1 MRMFLRNYYHTSDV
15 EYGIIKSKSLRT
27 IRRLCL
33 YMQFW
38 DNNNQDNNQDG
49 DHNNRPPQVPPDWQK
64 WVSPGLL
71 VLVMFLILMSSS
83 SLFGGLSSSTEIDY
97 SAVLEQLNNGNVAL
111 LDFQG
116 SVNVTGK
123 FEDSVQLATRAGRTQ
138 SVSQFTA
145 VLPPGGGEQLLA
157 LAQEQ
162 DIRVVRATS
171 IDPPIL
177 LSLLANFLPLI
188 LIIGFIVWMGRRAQG
203 QMNGIFSFGQSQA
216 REKSPE
222 MPTVT
227 FDDVA
232 GQDAAKMELAE
243 VVDFLKQPEKYI
255 KVGAK
260 VPRGV
265 LLIGPPGTGKTLMA
279 RGVAGEANV
288 AFFSIAASEFV
299 EMFVG
304 VGASRVRDL
313 FKRAKENAPAI
324 IFVDEIDAVGRRR
337 GTGLGGGHDE
347 REQTLNQLL
356 SEMDGF
362 DNETNIVMI
371 AATNRPDVLDPA
383 LLRPG
388 RFDRQVTVELPD
400 MKGRYEIL
408 KIHTKNKPLANNV
421 DLESM
426 AKATVGFSG
435 ADIANLANEAAMNTA
450 RYDRRLITMSDF
462 TTAYERIR
470 LGTKRPALSNEKDRK
485 ITAYHEAG
493 HALVSML
500 LPDAMAL
507 LKTTIIPRGRALG
520 VAFYMPK
527 DDSVHQ
533 SKKQLEAFIRVGL
546 AGRIAEELVFDDV
559 TTGAVGDIQQVT
571 QIARQMVKMFGMSD
585 SIGMLNY
592 DDQSEQPFLGL
603 SMASG
608 HNYSDETATKI
619 DTEIKRIIDI
629 AYQETRQLLEDHR
642 EELTKLAETLI
653 EKETVERD
661 EILRILDIE
670 EDDSIYTI
678 PEVVV
683 EHLREIDSP
692 SDNDSDDDEDPVD
705 ID

>member
-1 MRMFLRNYYHTSDV
+1 
-15 EYGIIKSKSLRT
+15 
-27 IRRLCL
+27 
-33 YMQFW
+33 MQFW
-38 DNNNQDNNQDG
+38 DNNDNNDNE
-49 DHNNRPPQVPPDWQK
+49 NNRPPQGPPPDWRK
-64 WVSPGLL
+64 WLSPGLL
-71 VLVMFLILMSSS
+71 VLLMFLALMSSPG
-83 SLFGGLSSSTEIDY
+83 LLGGVSSSSEINY
-97 SAVLEQLNNGNVAL
+97 SVVYDQLQRNNVLS

-116 SVNVTGK
+116 TTSVNGRFANAITVAL
-123 FEDSVQLATRAGRTQ
+123 SSGRTQ
-138 SVSQFTA
+138 SITQFSA
-145 VLPPGGGEQLLA
+145 KLPPDGSAQLLS
-157 LAQEQ
+157 LATERGVN
-162 DIRVVRATS
+162 IGSTPNEPS
-171 IDPPIL
+171 IL
-177 LSLLANFLPLI
+177 LSLLINFLPLI
-188 LIIGFIVWMGRRAQG
+188 LIIGFFVWMGRRAQG

-222 MPTVT
+222 MPTVK

-232 GQDAAKMELAE
+232 GQDAAKLELEE
-243 VVDFLKQPEKYI
+243 VVDFLKQPEKYV

-279 RGVAGEANV
+279 RAVAGEANV

-313 FKRAKENAPAI
+313 FKKAKDNAPAI

-362 DNETNIVMI
+362 DNDSNIVMI

-388 RFDRQVTVELPD
+388 RFDRQVTVDLPD
-400 MKGRYEIL
+400 MHGRHDIL
-408 KIHTKNKPLANNV
+408 KIHTKNKPLSNNV

-426 AKATVGFSG
+426 AKATMGFSG
-435 ADIANLANEAAMNTA
+435 ADIANLANEAAMNAA

-470 LGTKRPALSNEKDRK
+470 LGTKRPPLSNDKDRRV
-485 ITAYHEAG
+485 TAYHEAG

-500 LPDAMAL
+500 IPDAMAL

-527 DDSVHQ
+527 DDSIHQ

-546 AGRIAEELVFDDV
+546 AGRIAEDLVFGDV
-559 TTGAVGDIQQVT
+559 TTGAAGDIQQVT
-571 QIARQMVKMFGMSD
+571 QIARRMVKMFGMSE

-592 DDQSEQPFLGL
+592 GDDSEQPFLGY
-603 SMASG
+603 SIASG
-608 HNYSDETATKI
+608 RDYSDETASKI
-619 DTEIKRIIDI
+619 DAEIKRIIDV
-629 AYQETRQLLEDHR
+629 AYQETRELLEDHR
-642 EELTKLAETLI
+642 EQLDQVADALL
-653 EKETVERD
+653 EKETVERE
-661 EILRILDIE
+661 EILRILGIEADDIAQIIPQAVADHILGSE
-670 EDDSIYTI
+670 EDTPAEPADDASFDDDGSSD
-678 PEVVV
+678 
-683 EHLREIDSP
+683 LP
-692 SDNDSDDDEDPVD
+692 SD
-705 ID
+705 

>member
-1 MRMFLRNYYHTSDV
+1 
-15 EYGIIKSKSLRT
+15 
-27 IRRLCL
+27 
-33 YMQFW
+33 MQFW
-38 DNNNQDNNQDG
+38 DNNNQDNDQDNNG
-49 DHNNRPPQVPPDWQK
+49 NNRPPQLPPDWQK

-71 VLVMFLILMSSS
+71 ILVMFLVLMSSS
-83 SLFGGLSSSTEIDY
+83 SLFGGLSSATEIDY
-97 SAVLEQLNNGNVAL
+97 SAVHKQLQDSNVSL

-116 SVNVTGK
+116 STIVDGQFK
-123 FEDSVQLATRAGRTQ
+123 RSVSIITRAGRTQ
-138 SVSQFTA
+138 SVTQFTA
-145 VLPPGGGEQLLA
+145 ILPPGGGEELLA
-157 LAQEQ
+157 LAQDQ
-162 DIRVVRATS
+162 DIEIVRATS
-171 IDPPIL
+171 IEPPIL
-177 LSLLANFLPLI
+177 LSLLVNFLPLI
-188 LIIGFIVWMGRRAQG
+188 LIVGFIVWMGRRAQG

-222 MPTVT
+222 MPTIT

-232 GQDAAKMELAE
+232 GQDAAKMELSE
-243 VVDFLKQPEKYI
+243 VVDFLKQPEKYV

-388 RFDRQVTVELPD
+388 RFDRQVTVDLPD

-408 KIHTKNKPLANNV
+408 KIHTKNKPLAKNV

-426 AKATVGFSG
+426 AKATIGFSG
-435 ADIANLANEAAMNTA
+435 ADIANLANEAAMHTA

-619 DTEIKRIIDI
+619 DTEIKRIIDV
-629 AYQETRQLLEDHR
+629 AYQETRELLEDHR
-642 EELTKLAETLI
+642 EELAKLAELLI
-653 EKETVERD
+653 EKETVERE
-661 EILRILDIE
+661 EILKILGIE
-670 EDDSIYTI
+670 KDDSLYAI
-678 PEVVV
+678 PEIIV
-683 EHLREIDSP
+683 EGLREIDSP
-692 SDNDSDDDEDPVD
+692 SDNNTDDDNNSE
-705 ID
+705 

>member
-1 MRMFLRNYYHTSDV
+1 
-15 EYGIIKSKSLRT
+15 
-27 IRRLCL
+27 
-33 YMQFW
+33 MQFW
-38 DNNNQDNNQDG
+38 DNNDTDENQNN
-49 DHNNRPPQVPPDWQK
+49 HPNNRPPQPPPDWRK

-71 VLVMFLILMSSS
+71 LLLMFFALMSSPG
-83 SLFGGLSSSTEIDY
+83 LFGGLSSTTEIDY
-97 SAVLEQLNNGNVAL
+97 SIVYEQMQQQNVSMV
-111 LDFQG
+111 DFQG
-116 SVNVTGK
+116 DVSVTGQFAK
-123 FEDSVQLATRAGRTQ
+123 AVSVVTLTGQTQ

-145 VLPPGGGEQLLA
+145 NLPPTGGEKLLA
-157 LAQEQ
+157 LAQDQ
-162 DIRVVRATS
+162 GIKIIRATPT
-171 IDPPIL
+171 DPPIL
-177 LSLLANFLPLI
+177 LSLLINFLPLL
-188 LIIGFIVWMGRRAQG
+188 LIIVFVVWMGRRAQG

-232 GQDAAKMELAE
+232 GQDAAKLELSE
-243 VVDFLKQPEKYI
+243 VVDFLKQPEKYV

-279 RGVAGEANV
+279 RAVAGQANV

-313 FKRAKENAPAI
+313 FKRAKENSPAI

-388 RFDRQVTVELPD
+388 RFDRQITVGLPD
-400 MKGRYEIL
+400 MKGRFEIL
-408 KIHTKNKPLANNV
+408 KIHTKDKPLGSNV
-421 DLESM
+421 DLESI
-426 AKATVGFSG
+426 AKATIGFSG

-450 RYDRRLITMSDF
+450 RYDRRMLTMSDF

-470 LGTKRPALSNEKDRK
+470 LGTKRPPLSNVKDRRV
-485 ITAYHEAG
+485 TAYHEAG

-507 LKTTIIPRGRALG
+507 LKTTIIPRGSSLG

-559 TTGAVGDIQQVT
+559 TTGAAGDIQQVT

-592 DDQSEQPFLGL
+592 DDTSEQPFLGYA
-603 SMASG
+603 MATG
-608 HNYSDETATKI
+608 HNYSDETASKI
-619 DTEIKRIIDI
+619 DTEIKRIVDV
-629 AYQETRQLLEDHR
+629 AYQETRELLEDHR
-642 EELTKLAETLI
+642 RELDQLAEALI
-653 EKETVERD
+653 EKETVDRE
-661 EILRILDIE
+661 EILRILGIDEDIE
-670 EDDSIYTI
+670 SVM
-678 PEVVV
+678 PEIVA
-683 EHLREIDSP
+683 ENLRETTTPDDVSP
-692 SDNDSDDDEDPVD
+692 DDNNHKE
-705 ID
+705 

>member
-1 MRMFLRNYYHTSDV
+1 
-15 EYGIIKSKSLRT
+15 
-27 IRRLCL
+27 
-33 YMQFW
+33 MQFW
-38 DNNNQDNNQDG
+38 DNNDNNDNE
-49 DHNNRPPQVPPDWQK
+49 NNRPPQGPPPDWRK
-64 WVSPGLL
+64 WLSPGLL
-71 VLVMFLILMSSS
+71 VLLMFLALMSSPG
-83 SLFGGLSSSTEIDY
+83 LLGGVSSSSEINY
-97 SAVLEQLNNGNVAL
+97 SVVYDQLQRNNVLS

-116 SVNVTGK
+116 TTSVNGRFANAITVAL
-123 FEDSVQLATRAGRTQ
+123 SSGRTQ
-138 SVSQFTA
+138 SITQFSA
-145 VLPPGGGEQLLA
+145 KLPPDGSAQLLS
-157 LAQEQ
+157 LATERGVN
-162 DIRVVRATS
+162 IGSTPNEPS
-171 IDPPIL
+171 IL
-177 LSLLANFLPLI
+177 LSLLINFLPLI
-188 LIIGFIVWMGRRAQG
+188 LIIGFFVWMGRRAQG

-222 MPTVT
+222 MSTVK

-232 GQDAAKMELAE
+232 GQDAAKLELEE
-243 VVDFLKQPEKYI
+243 VVDFLKQPEKYV

-279 RGVAGEANV
+279 RAVAGEANV

-313 FKRAKENAPAI
+313 FKKAKDNAPAI

-362 DNETNIVMI
+362 DNDSNIVMI

-388 RFDRQVTVELPD
+388 RFDRQVTVDLPD
-400 MKGRYEIL
+400 MHGRHDIL
-408 KIHTKNKPLANNV
+408 KIHTKNKPLSNNV

-426 AKATVGFSG
+426 AKATMGFSG
-435 ADIANLANEAAMNTA
+435 ADIANLANEAAMNAA

-470 LGTKRPALSNEKDRK
+470 LGTKRPPLSNDKDRRV
-485 ITAYHEAG
+485 TAYHEAG

-500 LPDAMAL
+500 IPDAMAL

-527 DDSVHQ
+527 DDSIHQ

-546 AGRIAEELVFDDV
+546 AGRIAEELVFGDV
-559 TTGAVGDIQQVT
+559 TTGAAGDIQQVT
-571 QIARQMVKMFGMSD
+571 QIARRMVKMFGMSE

-592 DDQSEQPFLGL
+592 GDDSEQPFLGY
-603 SMASG
+603 SIASG
-608 HNYSDETATKI
+608 RDYSDETASKI
-619 DTEIKRIIDI
+619 DAEIKRIIDV
-629 AYQETRQLLEDHR
+629 AYQETRELLEDHR
-642 EELTKLAETLI
+642 EQLDQVADALL
-653 EKETVERD
+653 EKETVERE
-661 EILRILDIE
+661 EILRILGIEADDIAQIIPQAVADHILGSE
-670 EDDSIYTI
+670 EDTPAEPADDASFDDDGSSD
-678 PEVVV
+678 
-683 EHLREIDSP
+683 LP
-692 SDNDSDDDEDPVD
+692 SD
-705 ID
+705 

>member
-1 MRMFLRNYYHTSDV
+1 
-15 EYGIIKSKSLRT
+15 
-27 IRRLCL
+27 
-33 YMQFW
+33 MQFW
-38 DNNNQDNNQDG
+38 DNNDKDENQNQDNN
-49 DHNNRPPQVPPDWQK
+49 NRPPTPPPDWRK
-64 WVSPGLL
+64 WISPGVLVLLMFL
-71 VLVMFLILMSSS
+71 VLVSSPGF
-83 SLFGGLSSSTEIDY
+83 FGGASSSTEINY
-97 SAVLEQLNNGNVAL
+97 SIVYDEMEKRNVTL

-116 SVNVTGK
+116 ENSVTGQFGRTVNVT
-123 FEDSVQLATRAGRTQ
+123 SPTGRTQ
-138 SVSQFTA
+138 TVTRFNAS
-145 VLPPGGGEQLLA
+145 LPPGGGEELLA

-162 DIRVVRATS
+162 NIEVIRAT
-171 IDPPIL
+171 PEEPNIL
-177 LSLLANFLPLI
+177 LSLLINFLPLL
-188 LIIGFIVWMGRRAQG
+188 LIIGFFIWMGRRAQG

-222 MPTVT
+222 MPTVS

-232 GQDAAKMELAE
+232 GQDAAKMELEE
-243 VVDFLKQPEKYI
+243 VVDFLQQPEKYV

-279 RGVAGEANV
+279 RAVAGEANV

-362 DNETNIVMI
+362 DNDTNIVMI

-388 RFDRQVTVELPD
+388 RFDRQITVDLPD
-400 MKGRYEIL
+400 MKGRHEIL

-426 AKATVGFSG
+426 AKATMGFSG

-470 LGTKRPALSNEKDRK
+470 LGTKRPPLSNEKDRQV
-485 ITAYHEAG
+485 TAYHEAG
-493 HALVSML
+493 HALVSFL
-500 LPDAMAL
+500 IPDAMAL

-527 DDSVHQ
+527 DDSLHQ
-533 SKKQLEAFIRVGL
+533 TKKQLEAYIRVGL
-546 AGRIAEELVFDDV
+546 AGRIAEEIVFDDV
-559 TTGAVGDIQQVT
+559 TTGAANDIQQVT
-571 QIARQMVKMFGMSD
+571 HIARQMVKMFGMSD

-592 DDQSEQPFLGL
+592 GDDSQQPFLGYAI
-603 SMASG
+603 ASG
-608 HNYSDETATKI
+608 RDYSDETASKI
-619 DTEIKRIIDI
+619 DTEIKRIVDV
-629 AYQETRQLLEDHR
+629 AYQETRQLLEEHR
-642 EELTKLAETLI
+642 DQLDQLAEALLS
-653 EKETVERD
+653 KETVERS
-661 EILRILDIE
+661 EILDILGL
-670 EDDSIYTI
+670 EDDDLVEIV
-678 PEVVV
+678 PEVVT
-683 EHLREIDSP
+683 EHLRENIAP
-692 SDNDSDDDEDPVD
+692 DNGAEPDDNNDDTVE
-705 ID
+705 

>member
-1 MRMFLRNYYHTSDV
+1 
-15 EYGIIKSKSLRT
+15 
-27 IRRLCL
+27 
-33 YMQFW
+33 MQFW
-38 DNNNQDNNQDG
+38 DNNSDDSDNSEG
-49 DHNNRPPQVPPDWQK
+49 SSRPPRPPQNWRR

-71 VLVMFLILMSSS
+71 VLVM
-83 SLFGGLSSSTEIDY
+83 
-97 SAVLEQLNNGNVAL
+97 
-111 LDFQG
+111 
-116 SVNVTGK
+116 
-123 FEDSVQLATRAGRTQ
+123 
-138 SVSQFTA
+138 
-145 VLPPGGGEQLLA
+145 LLA
-157 LAQEQ
+157 LISSPGLLGGISSTPEIAYSDVYEQLRLDNIEGLSFQDAVAVGGKFKSSIFVTSASGRAQTVSRFTAQLPPYAGAELLRLAQEKGIKPIEADYTQ
-162 DIRVVRATS
+162 SSPWLS
-171 IDPPIL
+171 IIL
-177 LSLLANFLPLI
+177 NFLPLV
-188 LIIGFIVWMGRRAQG
+188 LIIGFFVWMGRRAQG

-216 REKSPE
+216 REKTPE
-222 MPTVT
+222 MPSIR

-232 GQDAAKMELAE
+232 GQDAAKLELEE

-279 RGVAGEANV
+279 RAVAGEANV

-362 DNETNIVMI
+362 DNDTNIVMI

-388 RFDRQVTVELPD
+388 RFDRQITVDLPD
-400 MKGRYEIL
+400 VKGRHETL

-421 DLESM
+421 ELQSL
-426 AKATVGFSG
+426 ARATIGFSG
-435 ADIANLANEAAMNTA
+435 ADIANLANEAAMHAA

-470 LGTKRPALSNEKDRK
+470 LGTKRPPLSNEKDRR

-493 HALVSML
+493 HALVSFL
-500 LPDAMAL
+500 IKDAMAL
-507 LKTTIIPRGRALG
+507 LKTTIIPRGRSLG

-527 DDSVHQ
+527 DDSLHQ
-533 SKKQLEAFIRVGL
+533 SRKQLEAYVRVGL
-546 AGRIAEELVFDDV
+546 AGRIAEEIVFDDV
-559 TTGAVGDIQQVT
+559 TTGAANDIQQVT

-585 SIGMLNY
+585 SVGMVNY
-592 DDQSEQPFLGL
+592 GDDGEQPFLGYAI
-603 SMASG
+603 ASG
-608 HNYSDETATKI
+608 RDYSDDTAAKL
-619 DTEIKRIIDI
+619 DAEIKRIIDV
-629 AYQETRQLLEDHR
+629 AYQETRELLEDHR
-642 EELTKLAETLI
+642 EELDTLAEALLSQ
-653 EKETVERD
+653 ETVERE
-661 EILRILDIE
+661 EILNILDL
-670 EDDSIYTI
+670 EDDTDEFV
-678 PEVVV
+678 PESVAK
-683 EHLREIDSP
+683 HLREPQSAEQNG
-692 SDNDSDDDEDPVD
+692 SDAKEPVEVEE
-705 ID
+705 